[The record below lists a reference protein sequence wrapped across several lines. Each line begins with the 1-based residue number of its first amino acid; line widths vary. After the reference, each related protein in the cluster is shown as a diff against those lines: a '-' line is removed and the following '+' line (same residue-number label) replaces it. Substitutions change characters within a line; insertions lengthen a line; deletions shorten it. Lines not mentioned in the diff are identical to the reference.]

1 MVECN
6 VRFCVRHKYEED
18 YKGVYHKH
26 PCYELV
32 YYASGTGAG
41 HFRNVTYKFKKD
53 DFVVLPPKVRHIE
66 RGDKDVEVIYIGF
79 DILNTDIG
87 EIAGFFSDRAYG
99 IREYLEKIYYE
110 TQHWSKYSY
119 QLINNFT
126 EIIIIKLINTV
137 LDDKRKSVNNDIKNI
152 VDYISNNYM
161 DDINAK
167 QLAKIAGYSYDY
179 FRKLFEQNM
188 GVSVKDYLTQKRV
201 AVAIN
206 MLKSKKYT
214 VKEVAVNCGFKSS
227 SHFCT
232 VFKGETGET
241 PYQTMEKESAENIV
255 KDKFDKRKERNK
267 TDL

>member
-1 MVECN
+1 
-6 VRFCVRHKYEED
+6 
-18 YKGVYHKH
+18 
-26 PCYELV
+26 
-32 YYASGTGAG
+32 
-41 HFRNVTYKFKKD
+41 
-53 DFVVLPPKVRHIE
+53 
-66 RGDKDVEVIYIGF
+66 
-79 DILNTDIG
+79 
-87 EIAGFFSDRAYG
+87 
-99 IREYLEKIYYE
+99 
-110 TQHWSKYSY
+110 
-119 QLINNFT
+119 
-126 EIIIIKLINTV
+126 
-137 LDDKRKSVNNDIKNI
+137 
-152 VDYISNNYM
+152 M

-214 VKEVAVNCGFKSS
+214 VKEVAFNCGFKSS